1 MCFFK
6 IHSFHLPQNVPWTN
20 EMTRVI
26 SASTG
31 INRVRLDHHISCKH
45 DDREIPLKSS
55 TKWRHGDK
63 WLTGHLKSITNV
75 HASWIITCFQNINQ
89 FLKTFKNVFTNSPS
103 INICDIIWD
112 MIQHYKID
120 NTIPPGRRFCFSM
133 PCVLSSLLSP
143 MACEWK
149 YFKKLLQYVTTII
162 ILRLEISC
170 LNVLLALSIITVII

>member
-6 IHSFHLPQNVPWTN
+6 IHSFRLPQNVPWTN
-20 EMTRVI
+20 EMTLVI

-45 DDREIPLKSS
+45 DEREIPLNSS

-112 MIQHYKID
+112 MTQHYK
-120 NTIPPGRRFCFSM
+120 NRQHHPS
-133 PCVLSSLLSP
+133 
-143 MACEWK
+143 WK
-149 YFKKLLQYVTTII
+149 KILFFHALGII
-162 ILRLEISC
+162 FIAFTHGMRVKIF
-170 LNVLLALSIITVII
+170 

>member
-6 IHSFHLPQNVPWTN
+6 IHSFQLPQNVPWTN
-20 EMTRVI
+20 EMRHVI

-45 DDREIPLKSS
+45 YDREIPLKSS

-63 WLTGHLKSITNV
+63 WLTGLTNFSRI
-75 HASWIITCFQNINQ
+75 HP
-89 FLKTFKNVFTNSPS
+89 PS
-103 INICDIIWD
+103 ISVISFGTWHNIT
-112 MIQHYKID
+112 KID

-149 YFKKLLQYVTTII
+149 YFKKMLQYVTTLI
-162 ILRLEISC
+162 ILRLKISC